1 MVRRVVAQSAR
12 RGHSAR
18 QCRVAGDEVPGE
30 EETRPDPLP
39 GQCRQDRVHA
49 VTIGPGVLARLVGF
63 DEVGALVVLARVIDV
78 VPGVAVDV
86 AVDVRPAAEEVAMLV
101 TVGDVLGPALGVC
114 GEEAKAAASSSAET
128 AKAMTR
134 I

>member
-1 MVRRVVAQSAR
+1 VV
-12 RGHSAR
+12 G
-18 QCRVAGDEVPGE
+18 
-30 EETRPDPLP
+30 
-39 GQCRQDRVHA
+39 A
-49 VTIGPGVLARLVGF
+49 VVLARLVGF

-101 TVGDVLGPALGVC
+101 TVADVLGPALGVC
-114 GEEAKAAASSSAET
+114 GEEAQAAASSSAET